1 MDRPVF
7 DALVD
12 NRLSL
17 ALGEPE
23 AAARAELDDELTGA
37 LRWTLGDVLGR
48 IPADA
53 EVIDRVAPWARDLAR
68 GLHWRA
74 VQGRPRAQGF
84 DMRSIM
90 TRLARQPVPEP
101 LMDEAVANIAF
112 AWALTHDRV
121 IDQIHGY
128 QAHKRYPLH
137 VLEQR
142 APWQADVLLGYSIHL
157 ILEWLRLDPRTAPPA

>member
-1 MDRPVF
+1 MF

-12 NRLSL
+12 SRLSL
-17 ALGEPE
+17 VLGEPD
-23 AAARAELDDELTGA
+23 AATRAELDEEMAEA

-48 IPADA
+48 IPADI
-53 EVIDRVAPWARDLAR
+53 EVIDRIAPWARDLAR

-74 VQGRPRAQGF
+74 LQGRPRAQNF

-90 TRLARQPVPEP
+90 TQLARRPMAEP
-101 LMDEAVANIAF
+101 LLDEAVANIAF

-121 IDQIHGY
+121 IDQIHGH
-128 QAHKRYPLH
+128 QAHKRYAAQ

-157 ILEWLRLDPRTAPPA
+157 ILEWLRLDPRTAPPP